1 MPAEPTPTSC
11 GGPRT
16 ARVAALAL
24 ITFVAA
30 LFGAASALGAPA
42 NYKGVSA
49 DGEVVFFET
58 VEQLVPGD
66 ADNKSDVYER
76 FYDADPGIETRVT
89 RQVSLGPAGGND
101 AYTANFE
108 KASAS
113 GTKVFFSTEESLVAA
128 DKDRRL
134 DVYLRDLDEGTTT
147 LVSQGEADCAPGC
160 GNAAKDAGFAGSD
173 TDGTKAFF
181 VTDEQLAAG
190 DTDGSVD
197 VYERD
202 LSTETTNLVSSGGNG
217 VFDASLRGLSP
228 DGSWAYFTTL
238 EPLSG
243 ADADSTVDIYAHN
256 VSADTTTLVSRG
268 EPACSP
274 CGNGAKVPVF
284 RASSGDGSR
293 VFFTSDESLV
303 PQDTDTA
310 TDIYVRDLPG
320 GPTALVSDG
329 SSSAYTASFAA
340 ASADGDHVFFT
351 TAESLVGGGDTDS
364 ANDVYEW
371 SNGTIE
377 LVTPAACPS
386 DCGATFD
393 AASADSETVVFST
406 AEQLSGED
414 TDSAVDIYEQ
424 EVGGGTPLLVSRA
437 ATGCA
442 GCANGPADSRFNRA
456 SSDASRVVFTTVA
469 SLSGEDGDSED
480 DIYTRDATAGETSLI
495 TTSPSYCPLAKGN
508 CGATFVATSGD
519 GRHVFFTTVERFT
532 LEDGDNEVDIYERFL
547 GPLPSE
553 DVTRL
558 VSTGNS
564 PDLELG
570 PAAPD
575 LEGTTPESP
584 SEVTNPKLFGKAD
597 DETAIKIYTTSNCSG
612 EPVATGTA
620 AQLEDPGISV
630 TAPAG
635 ETTSFRAT
643 AEAEGFVSF
652 CSQPLEYEA
661 EGGVPTEEEGG
672 GSSGGSG
679 GGRRSVASDDSS
691 TSGSGIFYLTPHT
704 RITFAP
710 AGKTRLRHPV
720 FRFTDSTGQP
730 GTHFEC
736 KLDRQHWR
744 LCGSPLRL
752 KKVAFGRHVL
762 NVKAVNAAGD
772 AETTPA
778 KRAFK
783 LVKR

>member
-1 MPAEPTPTSC
+1 MPAEPTPASC
-11 GGPRT
+11 PSPR
-16 ARVAALAL
+16 AVRVAALAL
-24 ITFVAA
+24 VALAAA
-30 LFGAASALGAPA
+30 LLGATTVLGAPA
-42 NYKGVSA
+42 NYKGLSA

-58 VEQLVPGD
+58 VDQLVPGD
-66 ADNKSDVYER
+66 TDNKSDVYER
-76 FYDADPGIETRVT
+76 FYDADAGIETHVT
-89 RQVSLGPAGGND
+89 REVSLGPAGGND

-108 KASAS
+108 KASGS
-113 GTKVFFSTEESLVAA
+113 GTKVFFSTEESLVPA
-128 DKDRRL
+128 DTDRKL
-134 DVYLRDLDEGTTT
+134 DVYLRDLEKGTTT
-147 LVSQGEADCAPGC
+147 LVSRGEAGCVPGC
-160 GNAAKDAGFAGSD
+160 GNAAKDAGFAGASSD
-173 TDGTKAFF
+173 GSKAFF
-181 VTDEQLAAG
+181 VTNEQLGAG
-190 DTDGSVD
+190 DTDDSVD

-202 LSTETTNLVSSGGNG
+202 LETETTNLVSNGGNG
-217 VFDASLRGLSP
+217 AFDASLRGLSP
-228 DGSWAYFTTL
+228 DGSWAYFTTA

-256 VSADTTTLVSRG
+256 VSEDTTTLVSRG

-284 RASSGDGSR
+284 RASSEDGSR

-310 TDIYVRDLPG
+310 TDIYARDLPG

-329 SSSAYTASFAA
+329 SSSAFTASFAA

-371 SNGTIE
+371 SNGTIK
-377 LVTPAACPS
+377 LVTSAACPS
-386 DCGATFD
+386 ECGATFD

-414 TDSAVDIYEQ
+414 TDSGVDIYEQ
-424 EVGGGTPLLVSRA
+424 EVGGGAPLLVSRA
-437 ATGCA
+437 ATGCV
-442 GCANGPADSRFNRA
+442 GCANGPADARFNRA
-456 SSDASRVVFTTVA
+456 SSDVSRVVFTSVA

-480 DIYTRDATAGETSLI
+480 DIYARDTIADETSLI

-519 GRHVFFTTVERFT
+519 GRHVLFTTVERFT

-547 GPLPSE
+547 GAASSE
-553 DVTRL
+553 DLTRL

-584 SEVTNPKLFGKAD
+584 NEATNPKLFGKAEA
-597 DETAIKIYTTSNCSG
+597 ETAIKIYTTSNCSG

-620 AQLEDPGISV
+620 AQLEAPGIAV

-661 EGGVPTEEEGG
+661 EGQSPFEEDEPGG
-672 GSSGGSG
+672 GTG
-679 GGRRSVASDDSS
+679 GGAGRSS
-691 TSGSGIFYLTPHT
+691 TSTSSPGGSGIFYLAPHT

-710 AGKTRLRHPV
+710 GSKTRLRHPV

-730 GTHFEC
+730 GSRFEC
-736 KLDRQHWR
+736 KLDRQGWKP
-744 LCGSPLRL
+744 CGSPLRL
-752 KKVAFGRHVL
+752 KKVSVGRHVL
-762 NVKAVNAAGD
+762 TVKAINAAGD
-772 AETTPA
+772 GETNPA

-783 LVKR
+783 LVKG